1 MTKGLQLKSLSMH
14 GFKSFADKTVIEFH
28 EGMTVLVGPNG
39 CGKSNI
45 VDAIK
50 WVLGDQ
56 SAKSVRGKEMT
67 DVIFN
72 GSDKRPPMGFAE
84 VSLVF
89 HNHGR
94 TLRLDLDTVSVT
106 RRLSRDGHSDYEIN
120 QQACRLKDVREL
132 FMDTGIGVDA
142 YSIIEQGRVAAF
154 IQANA
159 RERRQIFE
167 EAAGISRLKARK
179 KEAIAKLQRSS
190 QNLER
195 LKDIVDEVTR
205 RLGRV
210 RRQAAKAQEFKSLAD
225 AHREKR
231 VTLAVIDYDEAR
243 ATRRQAADDLRHIE
257 EESAH
262 LRRRIGELEVSRL
275 AADEELERAHR
286 ALTGQSTA
294 LVRIDSEI
302 QRLNDQVEHA
312 EGAKREH
319 AQRREAD
326 LSRANELRE
335 REREAAA
342 SLAAA
347 TARLAELQGLVE
359 SAQSEVLR
367 AQATVEQREEE
378 LIGIAQRL
386 ESLRTEG
393 LALENQRLRLMQ
405 AEDAAARRQ
414 AQVAQEIAGARSILG
429 STEAS
434 RRSQNLRDSA
444 LGNRLKDLGYRQAEL
459 LLWMADQEKRRHELT
474 GEASKIDA
482 ELAEHRLRRGR
493 CDSEI
498 RLLEDLRRQSAGV
511 QDSVKALLREGA
523 VNPRLLHG
531 ILGLMG
537 DLVRAPLDV
546 ARAVDSALGDLAQTV
561 VIESKN
567 ILADAEAVLVS
578 QNIGQAAFV
587 TLDASH
593 APAPASGEVG
603 EPLSSLV
610 TCEAALRP
618 LVDRWLGAWRLV
630 PEDTDLSALGEG
642 LCAVT
647 PSGRRRDSH
656 GRVILGAAGSGHA
669 VGLVSRSAAL
679 HELAQEREA
688 AAAEEARCVGALS
701 VLESR
706 RAADERQRSEAAREL
721 NRLDALLA
729 DRRGDRHVVQQEL
742 ALLAERHR
750 LVTGRLEGLEAESA
764 RLSGEGAS
772 VRAGLAELDR
782 SLPAHRQA
790 QSGLQEASKA
800 AVASQDAAREELVA
814 ARMRRGA
821 LEHEGRTGEEGLAQL
836 RTQLE
841 GLTREVHR
849 LEKEALSSAR
859 RLEELEAE
867 IVSARQGLDAEFARK
882 SEAERALEA
891 CREEHKSAAGRKQA
905 IDQEHSSVQPKFL
918 ELQNRVGSLHMNERE
933 SALRMENLEQRLLED
948 YALHLSELHSAWPG
962 PWKADV
968 DIEAW
973 RAETMKLKAGMEAL
987 GPVNLESL
995 QEETELDE
1003 RHKFL
1008 AQQEGD
1014 LREASEKLQ
1023 EVVGQIDLRARELF
1037 EATFSGVREHFKVTF
1052 RQLFG
1057 GGRADLKLE
1066 EGLDVL
1072 DAGVEITACPPGK
1085 EPRSITLLSGGEK
1098 TMTAV
1103 ALLFAVFKSRPSP
1116 FCILDEVDAALDES
1130 NIERWLAMLKAF
1142 VGSSQF
1148 LVITHHKR
1156 TMRDG
1161 AMMYGVTMQE
1171 PGVSRKLS
1179 LKFEEVDHS
1188 GVLPETGKEVA

>member
-89 HNHGR
+89 QNPGR

-179 KEAIAKLQRSS
+179 KEAIAKLQRST

-205 RLGRV
+205 RLSRV
-210 RRQAAKAQEFKSLAD
+210 RRQAAKAQEFKALAD
-225 AHREKR
+225 SHREKR

-243 ATRRQAADDLRHIE
+243 NTRRSAADDLRRIE
-257 EESAH
+257 EEGTS
-262 LRRRIGELEVSRL
+262 LRRRIGELEVSRM

-286 ALTGQSTA
+286 ALTDQSTS

-302 QRLNDQVEHA
+302 QRLHDQVEHA
-312 EGAKREH
+312 EGARVEH
-319 AQRREAD
+319 SQRREAD
-326 LSRANELRE
+326 LRRAGELKE
-335 REREAAA
+335 RERETS
-342 SLAAA
+342 SLLTAA
-347 TARLAELQGLVE
+347 TARLSELQGLME
-359 SAQSEVLR
+359 ASQSEVRR
-367 AQATVEQREEE
+367 AQETVERREEE

-393 LALENQRLRLMQ
+393 LALESQRLRYMQ

-414 AQVAQEIAGARSILG
+414 AQVAQEMAGAQSILT

-434 RRSQNLRDSA
+434 RRSQDLRDAA

-459 LLWMADQEKRRHELT
+459 QCWMADQEKRRHELT
-474 GEASKIDA
+474 SESSKIDA

-493 CDSEI
+493 CDTEI

-511 QDSVKALLREGA
+511 QESVKALLREGA

-537 DLVRAPLDV
+537 DLIRAPRHA
-546 ARAVDSALGDLAQTV
+546 ARAIDSALGDLAQTV
-561 VIESKN
+561 VIESRS
-567 ILADAEAVLVS
+567 ILADAEQVLVS

-593 APAPASGEVG
+593 PAMTSSGGVG
-603 EPLSSLV
+603 EPLSALV
-610 TCEAALRP
+610 TCEPALRP
-618 LVDRWLGAWRLV
+618 LVDRWLGAWRFV
-630 PEDTDLSALGEG
+630 PEDTDLSSLDDGV
-642 LCAVT
+642 CAVT
-647 PSGRRRDSH
+647 PSGRRRDSL
-656 GRVILGAAGSGHA
+656 GRVILGAAGSGTA
-669 VGLVSRSAAL
+669 IGLVSRSAAL
-679 HELAQEREA
+679 HDLAQERDM
-688 AAAEEARCVGALS
+688 AAAEEARCLNALS

-750 LVTGRLEGLEAESA
+750 QVTGRLKGLEEESS
-764 RLSGEGAS
+764 RLAAEGAS
-772 VRAGLAELDR
+772 VRTALAELDR
-782 SLPAHRQA
+782 NLPLHREAESQLQA
-790 QSGLQEASKA
+790 ASKT
-800 AVASQDAAREELVA
+800 AVATQDAAREELVA

-821 LEHEGRTGEEGLAQL
+821 LEHEARTGEEGLTQI

-849 LEKEALSSAR
+849 LENEALASAR

-867 IVSARQGLDAEFARK
+867 IATSRQGLDAEFARK
-882 SEAERALEA
+882 QEAEKALES
-891 CREEHKSAAGRKQA
+891 CREEHKQAAGRKQA
-905 IDQEHSSVQPKFL
+905 IDQEHAAVQPRFL
-918 ELQNRVGSLHMNERE
+918 ELQNRVGSLQMAERE

-948 YALHLSELHSAWPG
+948 YALHLSTLHGAWEG

-968 DIEAW
+968 DIEAL
-973 RAETMKLKAGMEAL
+973 RAETQQLKAGMESL

-1003 RHKFL
+1003 RHSFL
-1008 AQQEGD
+1008 AQQEKD
-1014 LREASEKLQ
+1014 LRDASEKLQ

-1037 EATFSGVREHFKVTF
+1037 EATFAGVREHFKVTF

-1085 EPRSITLLSGGEK
+1085 EPRSITLLFGGEK

-1161 AMMYGVTMQE
+1161 AMMYGITMQE

-1188 GVLPETGKEVA
+1188 GLLPEAGKEVA